1 MVTLHFRSPH
11 NSVMATFRATASHP
25 VMVKKPSEKRF
36 HPRLAHEMGE
46 HDFVVDVQGCPLLV
60 ERIDRDVDTLAVVEL
75 KLTDTKGSFFAAS
88 QDMESHGFLEVCGA
102 LTPLYGSTVEL
113 LQFQRFDRFRD
124 IINTNP
130 ELASCREELAEA
142 GYDIDLGVC
151 NLGAGKLLVR
161 AGLAQRAISALHQLC
176 VTRGHVL
183 KASEVAV
190 STELKHVL
198 LEQVERLAPRVNMFT
213 SETLR
218 LGPLI
223 IEARSFA
230 APTEASSSSVTA
242 TNSSTNA
249 HLGPGC
255 NPRKKSRVALC
266 P

>member
-1 MVTLHFRSPH
+1 
-11 NSVMATFRATASHP
+11 MATFRATASHM
-25 VMVKKPSEKRF
+25 VMVKKPGENRF
-36 HPRLAHEMGE
+36 HPRLAHEIGGN
-46 HDFVVDVQGCPLLV
+46 DFVNVQGCSRLV
-60 ERIDRDVDTLAVVEL
+60 ERIDHDVDTLAVVEL

-88 QDMESHGFLEVCGA
+88 QDMESHGFVEVCGA
-102 LTPLYGSTVEL
+102 LTPLHGSTVEL
-113 LQFQRFDRFRD
+113 LRFQRFDRFRD

-130 ELASCREELAEA
+130 ELASCRKELVHA

-161 AGLAQRAISALHQLC
+161 AGLAQRSISALHHLC
-176 VTRGHVL
+176 VTRGHMT

-190 STELKHVL
+190 SSELKQVL
-198 LEQVERLAPRVNMFT
+198 LEQVERSAPRMNKFT
-213 SETLR
+213 SETLK

-230 APTEASSSSVTA
+230 ATAEASSSSVTG
-242 TNSSTNA
+242 TNSSTDA

-255 NPRKKSRVALC
+255 NPRKKAQVASC